1 MPRRQRS
8 KLKPS
13 AEEERVGADHER
25 IGTVA
30 DERREGAPD
39 LAAVARLH
47 HVDLDADDGSRCRHL
62 SRHDRLGVAV
72 VGIDQ
77 QSDPGRARNK
87 LAQQLELLC
96 PQRGIELVH
105 AGGVA
110 AWPRQASDEAN
121 ADRIIGGVEQ
131 DRDGR
136 GRSLGRERGGGCP
149 RDNYRCLALHQLRR
163 QRRQSIVLSLRV
175 AGFDRQVAALDIAG
189 FSQNLTK
196 QRL

>member
-1 MPRRQRS
+1 MME
-8 KLKPS
+8 
-13 AEEERVGADHER
+13 A
-25 IGTVA
+25 
-30 DERREGAPD
+30 
-39 LAAVARLH
+39 AAVISLVMTASALVLLGLTSNPTRAAL
-47 HVDLDADDGSRCRHL
+47 GTSSRNSSSCF
-62 SRHDRLGVAV
+62 S
-72 VGIDQ
+72 
-77 QSDPGRARNK
+77 
-87 LAQQLELLC
+87 

-110 AWPRQASDEAN
+110 AWPRQAGDEAN

-149 RDNYRCLALHQLRR
+149 RDNYRCMALHQLRR
-163 QRRQSIVLSLRV
+163 QRRQLIVLSLRV